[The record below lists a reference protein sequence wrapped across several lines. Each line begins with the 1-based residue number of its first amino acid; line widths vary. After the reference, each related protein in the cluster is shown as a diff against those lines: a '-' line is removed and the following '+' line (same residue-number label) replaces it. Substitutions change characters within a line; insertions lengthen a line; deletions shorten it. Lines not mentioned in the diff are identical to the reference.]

1 MDHQDYEVLGRKRG
15 KFNPQI
21 YLNKKIYEIDKA
33 QLQHMQK
40 MDMHE
45 VSKLVQR
52 ILKKAIA
59 NRENDDVTVLLFY
72 FKDLD
77 FIQKLQNKF
86 DEQTFLQVI
95 SHITYKKYQRN
106 ELVCKQGQVER
117 QMYLILEGKA
127 CVKKYDVIEYEK
139 RDGTFGIRKICLLK
153 KMLSKG
159 DSFGREILKGSNYDE
174 TKYCSYSVSN
184 LDQMLECAVLRRDH
198 YLGFKISMEI
208 KQEINKVN
216 LIQSSCIFN
225 YHLNPRQLK
234 ALSQSFHLKK
244 SFCNNIIYNEGD
256 EADGIYIIKSGRF
269 KIQKSTNYNYNF
281 EDLDVNN
288 FKIAQSKKYSEIAIL
303 GEGQCFG
310 DEEILKN
317 YDKRIF
323 TVSCDTAIGEYFQI
337 SKKDFFRVLSQ
348 QFKDEDWKELE
359 SAFQLK
365 NDWRKENIAQIQ
377 KVKQQFVEYLG
388 APPKYSC
395 EAKLLRLT
403 MSNKKQA
410 SPKNERT
417 SSPVTKEVMN
427 TQNTSFNEPQ
437 KTFELT
443 QINNLE
449 QHSTRNLP
457 QSTQINTPNSNRYLK
472 KVDQFL
478 QQKDLAYS
486 KQKIDTDYGF
496 YRKSGVKTSLGTNE
510 EVDTRHNTSTS
521 MSNQISNQQP
531 SNQLK
536 LRNEMI
542 PRNIRSQSV
551 QNDNNLVKI
560 GYMFK
565 SGGKDK
571 FLHANHSRGNS
582 PYIQN
587 QYPHQTEL
595 ILPEINYKEHSTID
609 IRFRHPSPFTK
620 RFNPNSTSGKTK
632 YNKYGFGSAI
642 QSPTEIKSI
651 LQYDGTS
658 SKKTPSKINQNQ
670 TGNYAQTTNKSN
682 VSMQYQD
689 GDIKSQSPYR
699 LDEISNKLGTSE
711 NKQENKFS
719 MPLKRMDIADIT
731 YNKAIILKT
740 KNFTTDEEKGRVI
753 AFEGSHFLPA
763 ELDSNYLQKKGIIKK
778 KIDPKKREI
787 ENQQSMEKGKKIL
800 ENFILGYL
808 IKKKKAQTNKKQN
821 KDNNDDNLDDI
832 AQVQMYNF
840 PQGKANTPFYGKS
853 KNKLKKRIHSNI
865 YNEEAL
871 SPQPVPKN
879 YANLQTYSLDNQ
891 KEILWSNQQL
901 QFSPIQAKSSLK
913 ENSNQIPLITLE
925 QSPTK
930 LSIQQDSI
938 KTKIILDN
946 TISEQPKKQSQKSI
960 FTGKTFNKR
969 KNSKQRI
976 DF

>member
-21 YLNKKIYEIDKA
+21 YLNKKVYEIDRA
-33 QLQHMQK
+33 QLKHMQK

-45 VSKLVQR
+45 VLKLVQR

-59 NRENDDVTVLLFY
+59 NRENDDVTVLFFY
-72 FKDLD
+72 FKDMD

-106 ELVCKQGQVER
+106 EIVCKQGQIEK
-117 QMYLILEGKA
+117 QMYFILEGKA

-153 KMLSKG
+153 QMLQKG
-159 DSFGREILKGSNYDE
+159 DSFCREILKGNNYDE
-174 TKYCSYSVSN
+174 IKYCSYSVYN

-234 ALSQSFHLKK
+234 ALSQNFHLKK

-310 DEEILKN
+310 DEEIFKN

-359 SAFQLK
+359 NAFQLK

-377 KVKQQFVEYLG
+377 KVKQQFVEYMG

-395 EAKLLRLT
+395 EAKLLKLT
-403 MSNKKQA
+403 MSNKKQV
-410 SPKNERT
+410 SPKNERS
-417 SSPVTKEVMN
+417 SSPQPKEVIN
-427 TQNTSFNEPQ
+427 TLNTSYNEPQ

-449 QHSTRNLP
+449 QLSTRNLP
-457 QSTQINTPNSNRYLK
+457 QSSQMNTPTSNRYLK
-472 KVDQFL
+472 KVDQYL
-478 QQKDLAYS
+478 QQKDLAQT
-486 KQKIDTDYGF
+486 KQKIDTEYGF
-496 YRKSGVKTSLGTNE
+496 YRKSGVKSSLGTNE

-521 MSNQISNQQP
+521 MSNQTSNQQF

-536 LRNEMI
+536 VRNEI
-542 PRNIRSQSV
+542 LPRNIRSQSV

-560 GYMFK
+560 GQMFK
-565 SGGKDK
+565 SGGKDN
-571 FLHANHSRGNS
+571 FLQTNQSRGNS

-587 QYPHQTEL
+587 QYPHQKEL

-620 RFNPNSTSGKTK
+620 RFNPSSTNGKTQ
-632 YNKYGFGSAI
+632 YKYGFGSAM
-642 QSPTEIKSI
+642 QSPSDMKSI
-651 LQYDGTS
+651 QYYDGTS
-658 SKKTPSKINQNQ
+658 SKKTPSKTNYNQ
-670 TGNYAQTTNKSN
+670 TGNFVQMTNRSN
-682 VSMQYQD
+682 ISTQYQD
-689 GDIKSQSPYR
+689 GDIRSQSPYR
-699 LDEISNKLGTSE
+699 LDEISNRLGA
-711 NKQENKFS
+711 NENKFT

-753 AFEGSHFLPA
+753 AFEGSHFLPT
-763 ELDSNYLQKKGIIKK
+763 ELDSNYLEKKGIIKK
-778 KIDPKKREI
+778 KIDPKKRET

-808 IKKKKAQTNKKQN
+808 VKKKKAQTNKKQN
-821 KDNNDDNLDDI
+821 NDKNDDNIDDV

-840 PQGKANTPFYGKS
+840 PQGKMNTQFYGKS
-853 KNKLKKRIHSNI
+853 KNKLKKKIHSNV

-879 YANLQTYSLDNQ
+879 YTNLQTYSLDNQ
-891 KEILWSNQQL
+891 KEIIWSNQQL
-901 QFSPIQAKSSLK
+901 QFSPIQAKSSIK

-938 KTKIILDN
+938 KNKIIQDSVM
-946 TISEQPKKQSQKSI
+946 SEQPKKQSQKSI
-960 FTGKTFNKR
+960 FTGKTFNQR
-969 KNSKQRI
+969 KNSKQMI